1 MYKNIIT
8 YKSVKYNIQN
18 EDKTR
23 AIKNKQGREE
33 EYIFI

>member
-23 AIKNKQGREE
+23 AIKRSRVGKWK
-33 EYIFI
+33 YIFI